1 MQLTRV
7 LNAFKKNQIEIK
19 HEEGTKR
26 YFASKNGKK
35 LLFYT
40 QTELVEEVFHFT
52 YQSPN
57 TDVMTDY
64 FEDTYYNTIKAALQF
79 FERNG

>member
-7 LNAFKKNQIEIK
+7 LNAFKKNKIEIE

-26 YFASKNGKK
+26 YYATKNGKK

-57 TDVMTDY
+57 TDVTTDY
-64 FEDTYYNTIKAALQF
+64 FEDTYYDTIKSALQF
-79 FERNG
+79 FERK